1 MGDNPSPPEQQ
12 QQQQQLLKKIQELEA
27 GHAYLQDEITKLTL
41 SSRPGHRNNNQRSH
55 SVSPQRSRFSRRGGD
70 DERNRGN
77 SSQWK
82 TGSASFG
89 HSPLQRVNSS
99 NSISRRRPSAEF
111 SNPNKGSESAV
122 VSFSNKQYLNILQ
135 SMGQSVHIFEP
146 NGRLIY
152 WNQMA
157 EVLYGYSTLEALGQD
172 VRTLIVDLK
181 DYDEATQIIKRNSLG
196 QNWTGQFPVKNKQG
210 EKFLI
215 LVTNTPF
222 YDDNGSL
229 VGIITVS
236 GDTQPFREVVFSS
249 SGRNSPEVSTRSSRT
264 VKPGVDSQQPLQVMI
279 ASKISNLASRMTN
292 KVRSKMKTSDNI
304 LEREPRDANS
314 NSHHFDHCEDPC
326 SSGASSPR
334 GDLSS
339 TPFDGHSQGSLR
351 SQEQPTGHSGDGKI
365 GIHKRITSKAEAW
378 IGKKGISWPW
388 RGSEQ
393 DGSVARTTRDAVLN
407 DDQQIDFDQQKS
419 SDTIVKPEIQVPGSN
434 QFENEAPGSWSSSL
448 NATSL
453 SSVSTSGS
461 NNSSGI
467 REVDRETCSLDYDIL
482 WEDLTLGEQIGQG
495 SCGTVYHGIWCGSDV
510 AVKVFSKLEYSD
522 DLLRSFRQ
530 EVLLMKKLR
539 HPNVLLFMG
548 AVASP
553 QHMCIVTEFLPRGS
567 LFQFLQRST
576 QKLDWRRRVLMAL
589 DIARGMNYLHHCNPP
604 IVHRDLKSSNLLV
617 DKNWN
622 VKVGDFGLS
631 KLKHQTFL
639 STLTGRGTP
648 QWMAPEVLRNERSD
662 EKSDVYSYGVV
673 LWEIATQKIPWDNFN
688 AMQVIGAVG
697 FMDQRPDIPKEM
709 DPRWVSIIESCWH
722 SDPKCRPTFQELL
735 EILKDLQRQYS
746 VKAQAS
752 RLAQGHST
760 TLAPDI

>member
-1 MGDNPSPPEQQ
+1 MGDNPSPLE
-12 QQQQQLLKKIQELEA
+12 QQQQLLKKIQELEA
-27 GHAYLQDEITKLTL
+27 GHAHLQDEITKLTL
-41 SSRPGHRNNNQRSH
+41 SARPGHRNNNQRSH

-70 DERNRGN
+70 EERNRGD
-77 SSQWK
+77 SGQWK
-82 TGSASFG
+82 MGSASFG

-111 SNPNKGSESAV
+111 SNPNKGSETAV

-146 NGRLIY
+146 NGRVIH

-157 EVLYGYSTLEALGQD
+157 ESLYGYSASEALGQD
-172 VRTLIVDLK
+172 IRTLIVDSR
-181 DYDEATQIIKRNSLG
+181 DYDEANQIVERNSLG
-196 QNWTGQFPVKNKQG
+196 ENWTGQFTVKNKQG
-210 EKFLI
+210 ERFLV
-215 LVTNTPF
+215 LATNTPF

-229 VGIITVS
+229 VGIISVS
-236 GDTQPFREVVFSS
+236 GDTPPFREVVFPSS
-249 SGRNSPEVSTRSSRT
+249 ERKVPEVSTRSSPT
-264 VKPGVDSQQPLQVMI
+264 SNTGVDSQQPLQVMI

-292 KVRSKMKTSDNI
+292 KVRSKMKTSDNT
-304 LEREPRDANS
+304 LEYETRDANS
-314 NSHHFDHCEDPC
+314 NSQRFDRWEDPC

-339 TPFDGHSQGSLR
+339 TPFGGHSQGSLR
-351 SQEQPTGHSGDGKI
+351 SQEQPTGHSGDDGDGDGKI
-365 GIHKRITSKAEAW
+365 GIHRRITSKAEAW

-388 RGSEQ
+388 RGIEQ
-393 DGSVARTTRDAVLN
+393 DGSVARTTRDITVLN
-407 DDQQIDFDQQKS
+407 DDQQKS
-419 SDTIVKPEIQVPGSN
+419 SDTIVKPEIQVVGSN

-461 NNSSGI
+461 NSSSGI
-467 REVDRETCSLDYDIL
+467 HEVDRETCSLDYDIL
-482 WEDLTLGEQIGQG
+482 WEDLTIGEQIGQG
-495 SCGTVYHGIWCGSDV
+495 SCGTVYHGLWCGSDV
-510 AVKVFSKLEYSD
+510 AVKVFSKIEYSG
-522 DLLRSFRQ
+522 DLLRAFRQ
-530 EVLLMKKLR
+530 EVLLMKRLR

-589 DIARGMNYLHHCNPP
+589 DIARGMNYLHCCNPP

-639 STLTGRGTP
+639 STLTGKGTP

-688 AMQVIGAVG
+688 SMQVIGAVG

-709 DPRWVSIIESCWH
+709 DPPWVSIIESCWH

-735 EILKDLQRQYS
+735 EMLKDLQRQYS

-752 RLAQGHST
+752 RVAQGHST